1 MNISRLQLFR
11 AAARVERMHTVPPL
25 YKQTD
30 GEHTFGV
37 LALLDHVYPEAPL
50 RLWRAALY
58 HDVPE
63 TVNGDTPSP
72 ALHRHTMLRD
82 GMLEADRQVNEQYAM
97 EIKLDTLEKRI
108 LKFCDRME
116 LAIFCVEEA
125 DSGNIKMLRLYYRC
139 MHSIV
144 SDRLTDI
151 TVNAAQLFDYVKT
164 YVERYYGDQEER
176 LSSMFHGTPNL

>member
-1 MNISRLQLFR
+1 
-11 AAARVERMHTVPPL
+11 
-25 YKQTD
+25 
-30 GEHTFGV
+30 
-37 LALLDHVYPEAPL
+37 
-50 RLWRAALY
+50 
-58 HDVPE
+58 
-63 TVNGDTPSP
+63 
-72 ALHRHTMLRD
+72 
-82 GMLEADRQVNEQYAM
+82 MLEADRQVNEQYAM

-144 SDRLTDI
+144 SDRLIDV
-151 TVNAAQLFDYVKT
+151 TVNAAHLFDYVKT